1 MKWGGVLSVKK
12 WKMEV
17 YGVVKRWT
25 FPQCRVHYVQYQ
37 FFILHYTYLGG
48 CVHTQRTP
56 TAHGLVQTDNIMP
69 TPGIFDDK
77 KNLKLRKKIDTAPAS
92 SYTQWS
98 KEFLFFSLKRLKR

>member
-1 MKWGGVLSVKK
+1 MGGVLSVKK

-17 YGVVKRWT
+17 YGVVKKWT

-48 CVHTQRTP
+48 GCVHTQRTP
-56 TAHGLVQTDNIMP
+56 TAYGLVQTDNIIP

-77 KNLKLRKKIDTAPAS
+77 KISNLGKK
-92 SYTQWS
+92 S
-98 KEFLFFSLKRLKR
+98 KQHQRARIARIRNGAKNFCSFR